1 MKKKLFA
8 LGMATAIAITGAS
21 PVSAAWSQKEK
32 IEPTQKTTIAMW
44 TETYGITKP
53 TPVNKSKLMNKYTG
67 MEVD

>member
-21 PVSAAWSQKEK
+21 PVSAAWSQKK

-44 TETYGITKP
+44 TETYDSLEE
-53 TPVNKSKLMNKYTG
+53 VMNNSDICL

>member
-44 TETYGITKP
+44 TETYDSLEG
-53 TPVNKSKLMNKYTG
+53 SD
-67 MEVD
+67 E

>member
-32 IEPTQKTTIAMW
+32 IEPTQKNHDC
-44 TETYGITKP
+44 Y
-53 TPVNKSKLMNKYTG
+53 
-67 MEVD
+67 VDGNI

>member
-32 IEPTQKTTIAMW
+32 NRAN
-44 TETYGITKP
+44 TK
-53 TPVNKSKLMNKYTG
+53 NHDCY
-67 MEVD
+67 VDGNI

>member
-32 IEPTQKTTIAMW
+32 IEPTQKSSFAMW
-44 TETYGITKP
+44 TETYDSLEE
-53 TPVNKSKLMNKYTG
+53 VMNNSDICL